1 MLLSSRHSH
10 NILLS
15 SESDADKEVLS
26 CRWKQLPFRPP
37 STIITS
43 ASPHTQTHRHYY
55 LADFRVKHNSFA
67 RASAS
72 SGRARERGALLLYVR
87 LTLFQAWKRVRP
99 LSVSQ
104 FTVSHYGLS
113 WLKESVYRVVTRPQL
128 PTRCGNGHVYEEC
141 TMPPHAVSFFAEQLC
156 PVVIRTQ
163 EQKTTR
169 VESQTHPTAK

>member
-26 CRWKQLPFRPP
+26 CRWKQPPFRPP

-43 ASPHTQTHRHYY
+43 ASPHSHTHRHYY

-128 PTRCGNGHVYEEC
+128 PNSMRQRACVRGMY
-141 TMPPHAVSFFAEQLC
+141 HATACS
-156 PVVIRTQ
+156 VVFRRTTVPGSNPYTGT
-163 EQKTTR
+163 KND
-169 VESQTHPTAK
+169 ESREPNPSNS